1 VIVYL
6 ITEIEGPIKK
16 EEYKEDTNMMM
27 VQTGSEFES
36 SKSKLEEV
44 MGENLEL
51 RNNINQMDKLVNDRD
66 REARGLR
73 KQIEHFE

>member
-16 EEYKEDTNMMM
+16 EEYKEDANMMM

-51 RNNINQMDKLVNDRD
+51 RNNFNQMEKLVNDRD

>member
-1 VIVYL
+1 
-6 ITEIEGPIKK
+6 
-16 EEYKEDTNMMM
+16 MM

-51 RNNINQMDKLVNDRD
+51 RNNITQMDKLVNDRD

>member
-1 VIVYL
+1 MIVYL